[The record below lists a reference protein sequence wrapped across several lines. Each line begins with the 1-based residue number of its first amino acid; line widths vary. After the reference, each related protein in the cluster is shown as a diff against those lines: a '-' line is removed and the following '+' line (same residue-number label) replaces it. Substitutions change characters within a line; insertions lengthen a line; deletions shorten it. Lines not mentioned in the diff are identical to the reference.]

1 MQLELLIGPALSR
14 DQIHLPAIRGL
25 TRRLN
30 VIFPEIVDETH
41 SAFATQMEKGKT
53 ADGWTS
59 IKAFDAF
66 GDLVS
71 QLNHRAFVGLPLCR
85 DEKWN
90 KTMVKSAAEL
100 TVQALLLRPFPE
112 SRRADAHEYMKSYGK
127 MLEEGVNLLT
137 PLLEQRRAVPEDE
150 RPNDLLTIIMSC
162 VSEAE
167 PDPRAII
174 GTFLLVDQ
182 VAQSTTQMTFM
193 HALYYVVAY
202 PEYAEILREEIEL
215 VNGDGPLAY
224 RSLEHLHKLDSFLR
238 ETQRLSGLSNF
249 AMARIALQDYEFS
262 NGVKIPKGEMAL
274 AIGNPVH
281 HDSDVYE
288 DPLEFKPFRFSE
300 RAQAEALGKGSKKY
314 DMITP
319 SPQFLAWGLGR
330 HACPGR
336 WYASMVVKHLMVYI
350 ITKYDVK
357 LPDSAK
363 GKRPADWN
371 FMGSCVPNMTT
382 QLLFK
387 RRDDVDWE

>member
-1 MQLELLIGPALSR
+1 
-14 DQIHLPAIRGL
+14 
-25 TRRLN
+25 
-30 VIFPEIVDETH
+30 
-41 SAFATQMEKGKT
+41 
-53 ADGWTS
+53 
-59 IKAFDAF
+59 
-66 GDLVS
+66 
-71 QLNHRAFVGLPLCR
+71 
-85 DEKWN
+85 
-90 KTMVKSAAEL
+90 
-100 TVQALLLRPFPE
+100 
-112 SRRADAHEYMKSYGK
+112 
-127 MLEEGVNLLT
+127 
-137 PLLEQRRAVPEDE
+137 
-150 RPNDLLTIIMSC
+150 MSC

-182 VAQSTTQMTFM
+182 VAQSTTQMVSFRPYPADQTNFVQTFM